1 MKKYA
6 LLHRRFR
13 GWMIRLMP
21 GVPTCQEVD
30 SYLDDYLDNEL
41 PEVQRRRFERH
52 LRVCA
57 SCQRY
62 LRGYTRTVRAAR
74 EAGREDLRDALG
86 PPPEELVQ
94 SIMIARSK
102 SANDH

>member
-1 MKKYA
+1 MKR
-6 LLHRRFR
+6 LSVLRRRLR

-30 SYLDDYLDNEL
+30 SYLDDYLDGEL
-41 PEVQRRRFERH
+41 PDRQRRRFERH

-62 LRGYTRTVRAAR
+62 LRGYTRAVRAAR
-74 EAGREDLRDALG
+74 EAGRENIREALG

-94 SIMIARSK
+94 SIMIARTK
-102 SANDH
+102 SANDG